1 MDQGGPMSD
10 SFSEIYRP
18 KNPKQLIGETQR
30 KVAQTLLD
38 NVSKGKIIQ
47 EVLFSGDS
55 GIGKTTIARM
65 YIEAVLGQ
73 PYDGNPY
80 NCGDKTGIDYV
91 RNSINATI
99 NYLPLDSKYRVY
111 FLDEIHKLSEEA
123 QSGLL
128 VTIEPVP
135 EHVLF
140 VACTT
145 HPEKLIPTLRS
156 RLTEFRLTSPSLTEF
171 EKLAGWICV
180 GHEKRT
186 NTPCKLDEKTKNQV
200 IGLSGGNARQ
210 FVRYLQQALD
220 GSFNGDSIEK
230 VPELELIKLI
240 ISGNQDL
247 RKWLQAV
254 DESADYVKQALGMVG
269 YSAAVLKNG
278 GGSSAKAAMA
288 VIEHFGDSPTRN
300 IDCKQTFLNRL
311 IRVYKDIRS

>member
-1 MDQGGPMSD
+1 MSE
-10 SFSEIYRP
+10 SFAELFRP
-18 KNPKQLIGETQR
+18 KNPKQLIGEAQK

-38 NVSKGKIIQ
+38 NVQKGKIIQ

-65 YIEAVLGQ
+65 YISAVLGYE
-73 PYDGNPY
+73 YDGNPY

-99 NYLPLDSKYRVY
+99 NYLPLDSNYRVY

-156 RLTEFRLTSPSLTEF
+156 RMTEFKLMPPSMTEF
-171 EKLAGWICV
+171 QELAKWITIGNKKRTGQECKVEDKTRDQIIGLAG
-180 GHEKRT
+180 
-186 NTPCKLDEKTKNQV
+186 
-200 IGLSGGNARQ
+200 GNVRQ
-210 FVRYLQQALD
+210 FVRYFQQALD
-220 GSFNGDSIEK
+220 GSFTGDEVEK

-240 ISGNQDL
+240 IGGNTDIKQ
-247 RKWLQAV
+247 WLKSV
-254 DESADYVKQALGMVG
+254 DESGDFVRQAMGMVG
-269 YSAAVLKNG
+269 YSVAVLKNG
-278 GGSSAKAAMA
+278 GGKSVKPALA
-288 VIEHFGDSPTRN
+288 VIKHFGDSPARTF
-300 IDCKQTFLNRL
+300 DCKQTFYNRL
-311 IRVYKDIRS
+311 IAVYEEIVK